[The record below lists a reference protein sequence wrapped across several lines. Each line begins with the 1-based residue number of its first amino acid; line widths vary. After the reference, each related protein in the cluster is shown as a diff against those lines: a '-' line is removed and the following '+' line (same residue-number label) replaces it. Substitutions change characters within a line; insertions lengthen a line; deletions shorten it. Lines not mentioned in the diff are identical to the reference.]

1 MMKKITEQ
9 IQKIRNIGIIAHIDA
24 GKTTVSERIL
34 YYTHK
39 IHRMGEV
46 HDGNATMDFMPEE
59 QERGITI
66 TAAST
71 NCLWNDF
78 QLNLIDTPGH
88 VDFTIEVERSL
99 QVLDGA
105 IGIFCAVGGVEPQSE
120 TVWKQS
126 ENLYKPK
133 LAFINKL
140 DRIGADFENVLL
152 SMQEK
157 LQTKPLVLQIPAGQ
171 GQDFQGIID
180 LLTLKQLT
188 FNEEN
193 QGETYTLS
201 EPEEELKIEAEIWQE
216 KLIED
221 LADLDDDFATL
232 YLENTYTIQDIQ
244 KSIRKICINRLA
256 TPVLMGSALKNTGIQ
271 PLLDA
276 VCAYLPSPFDVSP
289 LNTDNYKEE
298 DIQALIFKVLLEKNH
313 RFSLVRIYNGCIK
326 ENTTLYNINTNT
338 KERIDQLY
346 KIHADFHEKISQA
359 HAGDLV
365 GIIGLKSSLTGH
377 TLSNNENFPAYED
390 FHKYKPVISL
400 AFEPK
405 NSEEAEILDLALEKF
420 TLEDPTLL
428 VSIEQGTRLVSGM
441 GELHL
446 AILAERI
453 EREYKISPRTGNPEV
468 ILKETI
474 QNATP
479 LQDSYHYHREIGEK
493 LHQGHITITIS
504 KNSRN
509 SGNQISFNETILT
522 QLSKYKSLTKEDTKT
537 YLTNFIINILET
549 GFNEKSLVDLNIHI
563 DNLFEEEYTSLLGIQ
578 NAIQFCLHKIYNSA
592 IIKTLYPIMKVEINT
607 PDENLGAVMN
617 LLNTCKA
624 KIEQLSEKQKTK
636 YIEALAP
643 MHELFGFATSL
654 RSVSQGRAGLSIQFL
669 QYDTI

>member
-1 MMKKITEQ
+1 MKITDQ

-71 NCLWNDF
+71 NCTWDDY

-126 ENLYKPK
+126 ENLHKPK
-133 LAFINKL
+133 IAFINKL

-152 SMQEK
+152 SLQER
-157 LQTKPLVLQIPAGQ
+157 LHTKPLVLQIPVGQ
-171 GQDFQGIID
+171 GQDFQGLID
-180 LLTLKQLT
+180 LITLKQLT
-188 FNEEN
+188 FDTNN
-193 QGETYTLS
+193 QGETYTFS
-201 EPEEELKIEAEIWQE
+201 EPQGDLKIEAEIWRE

-221 LADLDDDFATL
+221 LADLDDEFAVC
-232 YLENTYTIQDIQ
+232 YLENTYTIQDIHN
-244 KSIRKICINRLA
+244 SIRKICINRLA
-256 TPVLMGSALKNTGIQ
+256 TPILMGSALKNIGIQ

-276 VCAYLPSPFDVSP
+276 ICLYLPNPFDVSP
-289 LNTDNYKEE
+289 LNIDKYNE
-298 DIQALIFKVLLEKNH
+298 DTIQALIFKVLLENNRK
-313 RFSLVRIYNGCIK
+313 FSLVRIYNGCIK
-326 ENTTLYNINTNT
+326 ENTSLYNINTNST
-338 KERIDQLY
+338 ERIDHLY
-346 KIHADFHEKISQA
+346 KIHADYHERIPQA
-359 HAGDLV
+359 HAGDLI
-365 GIIGLKSSLTGH
+365 GILGLKSSLTGH

-390 FHKYKPVISL
+390 FHKYNPVISL
-400 AFEPK
+400 TFEPK
-405 NSEEAEILDLALEKF
+405 NSEEAEILDLALERF
-420 TLEDPTLL
+420 SLEDPTLL
-428 VSIEQGTRLVSGM
+428 ITLEQGTRLVSGM

-474 QNATP
+474 KNTDP
-479 LQDSYHYHREIGEK
+479 LSETFHYDREIGEK
-493 LHQGHITITIS
+493 LHQGHIDITITP
-504 KNSRN
+504 NSRGA
-509 SGNQISFNETILT
+509 GNQIFFAENVLL
-522 QLSKYKSLTKEDTKT
+522 QLQKYKTLTKEDTQT
-537 YLTNFIINILET
+537 YLTNFILNLLET
-549 GFNEKSLVDLNIHI
+549 GFNAQSLVDIKITI
-563 DNLFEEEYTSLLGIQ
+563 DNLYEEEYTSLLGIQ
-578 NAIQFCLHKIYNSA
+578 NAIQYCLLKLYQTASIQ
-592 IIKTLYPIMKVEINT
+592 TLYPIMKVEIQS
-607 PDENLGAVMN
+607 PDENLGAIMN

-624 KIEQLSEKQKTK
+624 KVEQLYDKQQIKC
-636 YIEALAP
+636 IEAIAP
-643 MHELFGFATSL
+643 MQELFGFATKL
-654 RSVSQGRAGLSIQFL
+654 RSVSQGRAGLSLQFL
-669 QYDTI
+669 RYDTI

>member
-1 MMKKITEQ
+1 MKITEQ
-9 IQKIRNIGIIAHIDA
+9 IKKIRNIGIIAHIDA

-71 NCLWNDF
+71 NCIWKEY

-120 TVWKQS
+120 TVWRQS
-126 ENLYKPK
+126 ENLHKPK
-133 LAFINKL
+133 IAFINKL

-152 SMQEK
+152 SMQER
-157 LQTKPLVLQIPAGQ
+157 LNTRPLLLQIPVGQ

-180 LLTLKQLT
+180 LITLQQLT
-188 FNEEN
+188 FDTDN
-193 QGETYTLS
+193 QGETYSFS
-201 EPEEELKIEAEIWQE
+201 EPQGDFKVEAEIWRE

-221 LADLDDDFATL
+221 IADLDDDFATL
-232 YLENTYTIQDIQ
+232 YLENTYTNQDIELA
-244 KSIRKICINRLA
+244 IRRICINRLA
-256 TPVLMGSALKNTGIQ
+256 TPTLMGSALKNIGIQ

-276 VCAYLPSPFDVSP
+276 ICAYLPSPCDIMP
-289 LNTDNYKEE
+289 LKNDNYNDET
-298 DIQALIFKVLLEKNH
+298 IQALVYKVILENTH
-313 RFSLVRIYNGCIK
+313 RFSLIRVYNGCIK
-326 ENTTLYNINTNT
+326 ENTVLYNINTKA
-338 KERIDQLY
+338 KERIDHLY
-346 KIHADFHEKISQA
+346 KIHADYHEKIAEA
-359 HAGDLV
+359 HAGDLI
-365 GIIGLKSSLTGH
+365 GAIGLKSSLTGH
-377 TLSNNENFPAYED
+377 TLSNNENFTPYED

-405 NSEEAEILDLALEKF
+405 NTEEAEILDLALERF

-428 VSIEQGTRLVSGM
+428 VNLEQGIRLVSGM

-453 EREYKISPRTGNPEV
+453 EREYKISPRMGNPEV

-474 QNATP
+474 NNEEPIQET
-479 LQDSYHYHREIGEK
+479 YHYDREIGEK
-493 LHQGHITITIS
+493 LHQGHIVLS
-504 KNSRN
+504 VCKNDRGL
-509 SGNQISFNETILT
+509 GNQISFAENLLPLL
-522 QLSKYKSLTKEDTKT
+522 QKYKSITKEDTKS
-537 YLTNFIINILET
+537 YLTNFILNLLDT
-549 GFNEKSLVDLNIHI
+549 GFNEKSLVDIKITI
-563 DNLFEEEYTSLLGIQ
+563 DNLYEEAYTSLLGIQ
-578 NAIQFCLHKIYNSA
+578 NAIQFGLYKIYQNA
-592 IIKTLYPIMKVEINT
+592 TLQTLYPIMKIEINT
-607 PDENLGAVMN
+607 SDENLGAVMN

-624 KIEQLSEKQKTK
+624 KVEQLYDKQNIK
-636 YIEALAP
+636 YIEAIAP
-643 MHELFGFATSL
+643 MQELFGFATKL
-654 RSVSQGRAGLSIQFL
+654 RSVSQGRAGLSLQFL
-669 QYDTI
+669 RYDTL